1 MMAAEI
7 RIKRIYEAADAADG
21 FRVFVDR
28 LWPRGV
34 KKEALPID
42 MWAKEIAPSAEI
54 RKLFAHKPENF
65 AHFKELYLAE
75 LSQNPAVAEFLKALK
90 NEPLVTLLYAAKD
103 KQCNHATILRDFLQN
118 KA

>member
-1 MMAAEI
+1 MPNFK
-7 RIKRIYEAADAADG
+7 IKRVYEKLSESDG
-21 FRVFVDR
+21 FLVLCDR

-42 MWAKEIAPSAEI
+42 IWAKEMAPSAEI

-75 LSQNPAVAEFLKALK
+75 LLQNPAVAEFLKAVK
-90 NEPLVTLLYAAKD
+90 DEPLVTLLYAAKD
-103 KQCNHATILRDFLQN
+103 EQCNHATILRDFLQS
-118 KA
+118 KIR

>member
-1 MMAAEI
+1 MTKLK
-7 RIKRIYEAADAADG
+7 IKRVYGKLSENDG
-21 FRVFVDR
+21 FLVLCDR

-42 MWAKEIAPSAEI
+42 MWTKEMAPSTEI
-54 RKLFAHKPENF
+54 RKLFAHVPENF

-75 LSQNPAVAEFLKALK
+75 LSQNPAVEEFLKALK

-103 KQCNHATILRDFLQN
+103 EQCNHAMILRDFLQS
-118 KA
+118 KVR

>member
-1 MMAAEI
+1 MPKFK
-7 RIKRIYEAADAADG
+7 IKRVYEKLSKNDG
-21 FRVFVDR
+21 FLVLCDR

-42 MWAKEIAPSAEI
+42 IWAKEIAPSTEI

-75 LSQNPAVAEFLKALK
+75 LEQNPAVAEFLKKVK
-90 NEPLVTLLYAAKD
+90 NEPVVTLLYAAKD
-103 KQCNHATILRDFLQN
+103 EHCNHAMILRDFLQS
-118 KA
+118 KVR